1 MIEKMNFLSIT
12 GPKADIDRVVNT
24 YLCKYEIHL
33 ENALSELTTVESLTP
48 FLEVNPYRDALNSIN
63 TIYEELKTPPSTSN
77 RSPGIETALSTVKE
91 IRSQADQL
99 QKKQSELEE
108 TCSSLEESL
117 RIIRPFRNIDYDISS
132 ILHLKYI
139 HFHFGRIE
147 KQYYEKFKKY
157 IYDNLNTIF
166 LKCDEDDQ
174 YVWGVYF
181 VPKHDAHKIDA
192 AYSSMHFE
200 KIFVPDNYTGTAQ
213 QAFSSVSKQYEDA
226 LKHLESQKQKYQ
238 RFLADQAETI
248 VTARNTLLQF
258 SRNFDVRKAAAC
270 TGKHENFYILCGWM
284 TEADTRA
291 FQADISSDEKIFCL
305 VDGEDTN
312 TPEHDQNHQPPTKLK
327 NPKLFK
333 PFEMYVKMYGLP
345 AYGEMDPTWFVAI
358 TYSFIFGAMFGDAGQ
373 GLLLFIG
380 GLFLYKRK
388 HIDLAGIISC
398 AGIFSTFF
406 GFMFGSVFGFEDIIE
421 PVWLRPMDAMMNV
434 PFIGKLNTVFII
446 AIGFG
451 MGIILL
457 CMIFNIMNSLK
468 AKDTEKVWFDTNS
481 VAGLVFYGSAVIVIA
496 LFMTGHKL
504 PGGIV
509 LCIMFILPLLVMF
522 LKEPL
527 TNLVEKKPAA
537 FEGGVGMFIV
547 QGFFEMF
554 EVLLSYFSNTLSFV
568 RIGAYAVSH
577 AAMMQVVLML
587 AGAEN
592 GSPNW
597 VVIVL
602 GNIFVCGLEGLI
614 VGIQVLRLEYYE
626 MFSRF
631 YKGSGR
637 KFEPFRSDAEA
648 K

>member
-48 FLEVNPYRDALNSIN
+48 FLDVNPYRDALNSIN

-99 QKKQSELEE
+99 QKEQSELEE
-108 TCSSLEESL
+108 KCSSLEESL

-181 VPKHDAHKIDA
+181 VPKHEAHKIDA

-226 LKHLESQKQKYQ
+226 LKHLEAQKQKYQ

-373 GLLLFIG
+373 GLCLLIG
-380 GLFLYKRK
+380 GFLLYKFK
-388 HIDLAGIISC
+388 KIDLAAIISC
-398 AGIFSTFF
+398 AGFFSTIF
-406 GFMFGSVFGFEDIIE
+406 GFLYGSFFGFEDVL
-421 PVWLRPMDAMMNV
+421 PALWLKPMNQMMTV
-434 PFIGKLNTVFII
+434 PFIGKLNTVFIV
-446 AIGFG
+446 AVGFG
-451 MGIILL
+451 MFLILVAMIMHIINGI
-457 CMIFNIMNSLK
+457 K
-468 AKDTEKVWFDTNS
+468 AHDPESAWFDTNGL
-481 VAGLVFYGSAVIVIA
+481 AGLVFYGAVVAVIA
-496 LFMTGHKL
+496 LIMTGKKM
-504 PGGIV
+504 PAAIV
-509 LCIMFILPLLVMF
+509 LVIMFVVPLLVIAF
-522 LKEPL
+522 KEPL
-527 TNLVEKKPAA
+527 AKLVEHKADVMPK
-537 FEGGVGMFIV
+537 EKGMFVV
-547 QGFFEMF
+547 QTIFELF
-554 EVLLSYFSNTLSFV
+554 EVLLSYFSNTISFV
-568 RIGAYAVSH
+568 RVGAFAVSH
-577 AAMMQVVLML
+577 AAMMEVVLML
-587 AGAEN
+587 AGAEA

-597 VVIVL
+597 IVVIL
-602 GNIFVCGLEGLI
+602 GNLFVCGMEGLI

-631 YKGSGR
+631 YKGTGR
-637 KFEPFRSDAEA
+637 EFIPFRKIE
-648 K
+648 KE

>member
-48 FLEVNPYRDALNSIN
+48 FLDVNPYRDALNSIN

-99 QKKQSELEE
+99 QKEQSDLEE
-108 TCSSLEESL
+108 KCSSLEESL

-181 VPKHDAHKIDA
+181 VPKHEAHKIDA

-226 LKHLESQKQKYQ
+226 LKHLEAQKQKYQ

-380 GLFLYKRK
+380 GLLLYKLK

-398 AGIFSTFF
+398 AGVFSTFF
-406 GFMFGSVFGFEDIIE
+406 GLMFGSIFGFEDVI
-421 PVWLRPMDAMMNV
+421 PALWLRPVNSMTTI
-434 PFIGKLNTVFII
+434 PFIGKLNTVFIVSI
-446 AIGFG
+446 AFG
-451 MGIILL
+451 MGIILIS
-457 CMIFNIMNSLK
+457 MIFHIINGIR
-468 AKDTEKVWFDTNS
+468 AKDTEATWFDANG
-481 VAGLVFYGSAVIVIA
+481 VAGLIFYGAAVTCIV
-496 LFMTGHKL
+496 LFMTGHSL

-509 LCIMFILPLLVMF
+509 LAVMFGVPLLLIA

-527 TNLVEKKPAA
+527 TNKIKKKTEKMEQSKA
-537 FEGGVGMFIV
+537 MFV
-547 QGFFEMF
+547 TQAFFELF
-554 EVLLSYFSNTLSFV
+554 ETLLSYFSNTLSFI
-568 RIGAYAVSH
+568 RIGAFAVSH
-577 AAMMQVVLML
+577 ASIMEVVLML
-587 AGAEN
+587 AGAES
-592 GSPNW
+592 GHINW

-602 GNIFVCGLEGLI
+602 GNLFVCGFEGLI
-614 VGIQVLRLEYYE
+614 VGIQVLRLVYYE

-637 KFEPFRSDAEA
+637 EFKPYTGTA
-648 K
+648 KN

>member
-99 QKKQSELEE
+99 QKEQSELEE
-108 TCSSLEESL
+108 KCSSLEESL

-226 LKHLESQKQKYQ
+226 LKHLEAQKQKYQ

-258 SRNFDVRKAAAC
+258 SDKRYGRHTVHRPQPQSRYDILKSKDTSEHQTEKCGKDSGAADDS
-270 TGKHENFYILCGWM
+270 GKIDMLQLVQEQSSDKEQESLSCITEHGSENKGVGDGNKPGRVHLAIGGKSVHFYIHFKGL
-284 TEADTRA
+284 EKLRV
-291 FQADISSDEKIFCL
+291 FQLGRRLMVL
-305 VDGEDTN
+305 VV
-312 TPEHDQNHQPPTKLK
+312 LRR
-327 NPKLFK
+327 
-333 PFEMYVKMYGLP
+333 
-345 AYGEMDPTWFVAI
+345 I
-358 TYSFIFGAMFGDAGQ
+358 
-373 GLLLFIG
+373 
-380 GLFLYKRK
+380 
-388 HIDLAGIISC
+388 
-398 AGIFSTFF
+398 GIFSVYQAEDFF
-406 GFMFGSVFGFEDIIE
+406 
-421 PVWLRPMDAMMNV
+421 
-434 PFIGKLNTVFII
+434 
-446 AIGFG
+446 
-451 MGIILL
+451 
-457 CMIFNIMNSLK
+457 
-468 AKDTEKVWFDTNS
+468 
-481 VAGLVFYGSAVIVIA
+481 
-496 LFMTGHKL
+496 
-504 PGGIV
+504 
-509 LCIMFILPLLVMF
+509 
-522 LKEPL
+522 
-527 TNLVEKKPAA
+527 
-537 FEGGVGMFIV
+537 VG
-547 QGFFEMF
+547 
-554 EVLLSYFSNTLSFV
+554 
-568 RIGAYAVSH
+568 
-577 AAMMQVVLML
+577 
-587 AGAEN
+587 
-592 GSPNW
+592 
-597 VVIVL
+597 
-602 GNIFVCGLEGLI
+602 
-614 VGIQVLRLEYYE
+614 
-626 MFSRF
+626 
-631 YKGSGR
+631 
-637 KFEPFRSDAEA
+637 
-648 K
+648 